1 MVKAKYHKFKQINRF
16 LEFIEDILP
25 RLPKDREEMCIRDS
39 TMADAV
45 VDNNGSMED
54 TRRQIERLLKDSQC

>member
-1 MVKAKYHKFKQINRF
+1 MARLLEGRGYSREKSRSIMDSQMSEKQFR
-16 LEFIEDILP
+16 
-25 RLPKDREEMCIRDS
+25 